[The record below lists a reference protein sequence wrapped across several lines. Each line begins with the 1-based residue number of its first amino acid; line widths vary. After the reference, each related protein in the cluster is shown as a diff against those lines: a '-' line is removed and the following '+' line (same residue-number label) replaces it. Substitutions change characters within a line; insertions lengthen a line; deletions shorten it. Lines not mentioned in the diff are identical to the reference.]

1 MKDFSGNPAV
11 QVSRTVEV
19 VIPQISV
26 SFGSD
31 KSGLE
36 AARFTSWSGEGFD
49 PNNRGVLALGY
60 FDTGLDVEHSAET
73 ENIDDL
79 LAGFR
84 LLHESTFDGED
95 DPGVLHAFGSRDE
108 DGVGQVPYLLL
119 LAGVDSFA
127 SASIAAEYGLFTHSE
142 FGTLLGGGYPNPV
155 EHTFARNSYD
165 TILLGREITAGG
177 LGGASAFTTQ
187 RVPLDRGAPSIVLN
201 GDPSLILAVG
211 TDYEEMGATVTDT
224 EDGDLT
230 HLLEITG
237 SVDSSSIGLYTIRYN
252 ATDLTGN
259 EAPETV
265 RTVRVAAP
273 PEGVSISQSAFDEN
287 LPAGTVVGVLSVFD
301 QDSDETH
308 QISLTSD
315 ENFASNELFTIEA
328 NQLVTTTSFDHESQS
343 ELEIELLVTD
353 RYGLTLEKSI
363 SLMVRDV
370 NEAPTSLSIDS
381 ATITENLP
389 AGSTVGTLQW
399 KTLMRERLTRLRWQM
414 EPSI

>member
-1 MKDFSGNPAV
+1 MG
-11 QVSRTVEV
+11 
-19 VIPQISV
+19 I
-26 SFGSD
+26 
-31 KSGLE
+31 
-36 AARFTSWSGEGFD
+36 
-49 PNNRGVLALGY
+49 
-60 FDTGLDVEHSAET
+60 
-73 ENIDDL
+73 
-79 LAGFR
+79 
-84 LLHESTFDGED
+84 
-95 DPGVLHAFGSRDE
+95 
-108 DGVGQVPYLLL
+108 
-119 LAGVDSFA
+119 
-127 SASIAAEYGLFTHSE
+127 
-142 FGTLLGGGYPNPV
+142 
-155 EHTFARNSYD
+155 
-165 TILLGREITAGG
+165 
-177 LGGASAFTTQ
+177 
-187 RVPLDRGAPSIVLN
+187 
-201 GDPSLILAVG
+201 PSLILAVG
-211 TDYEEMGATVTDT
+211 TDYEEMGATVTDS

-237 SVDSSSIGLYTIRYN
+237 SVDSSRIGLYTIRYN

-363 SLMVRDV
+363 SLMVR
-370 NEAPTSLSIDS
+370 
-381 ATITENLP
+381 
-389 AGSTVGTLQW
+389 
-399 KTLMRERLTRLRWQM
+399 M
-414 EPSI
+414 